1 MGRKTTLFS
10 SECVWFKQLSK
21 RLNPGNKLPY
31 LSCPAV
37 HSNTWQ
43 SLSPKKKGQGHRD
56 RCFSATTEQSSALVF
71 INNQMSV
78 LLQSSTAAGRRS
90 AQRMS
95 GQDQKASISS
105 LSTTPETGD
114 PPPVPSQHH
123 TAIVQSWECPFVLQ
137 PQSYTLRASV
147 CPVCRSS
154 VHPAFI
160 PHVCFREQMP
170 FFPSTFLSKM
180 WSCKGIKHIKEFMC
194 NRTSNS
200 NPNALE

>member
-1 MGRKTTLFS
+1 MNFHICHAL
-10 SECVWFKQLSK
+10 LSTAI
-21 RLNPGNKLPY
+21 LD
-31 LSCPAV
+31 
-37 HSNTWQ
+37 
-43 SLSPKKKGQGHRD
+43 SLSVPRKKGQGHRD
-56 RCFSATTEQSSALVF
+56 RCFYATTRQSSAPAF

-114 PPPVPSQHH
+114 PPPVPSQQH

-137 PQSYTLRASV
+137 PQSYTPRASV
-147 CPVCRSS
+147 CPVCRIT
-154 VHPAFI
+154 VHPPCVLQRANAFFQAHFS
-160 PHVCFREQMP
+160 PRCGVVRE
-170 FFPSTFLSKM
+170 L
-180 WSCKGIKHIKEFMC
+180 KHIKEFMC